1 MASPQTMKTRRERRI
16 DARATQR
23 LAPRRA
29 KPSPGRRIGI
39 GTLSLVGLLGGLAV
53 VVLAIW
59 LGAAPKVAPTA
70 VAVVSAPVGIP
81 ADGFILG
88 HADAAVTIDLYED
101 FQCPACQSWGT
112 SVFPRLVANE
122 LADGTAKVVFHNL
135 AFIGP
140 ESVAAAHAGYAARQQ
155 GKFWDMWATIYGN
168 QGRENGGAFSRA
180 RLVEM
185 ARGIGLD
192 AARFEADMDSAAAA
206 TALSASIAEAGAAGV
221 SSTPTLVIAGQAYT
235 GVQSYTDISVA
246 IAAAA
251 ASAATP

>member
-1 MASPQTMKTRRERRI
+1 MAAPQTMKTRRQRRV
-16 DARATQR
+16 DARATRR

-29 KPSPGRRIGI
+29 TRSPHGRIGI
-39 GTLSLVGLLGGLAV
+39 GTLSLIGLLGGVAV

-70 VAVVSAPVGIP
+70 VAVVRAPVGIP
-81 ADGFILG
+81 AEGFILG

-122 LADGTAKVVFHNL
+122 LADGTAKVIFHNL

-140 ESVAAAHAGYAARQQ
+140 ESTAAAHAGFAARQQ
-155 GKFWDMWATIYGN
+155 GRFWDMWATMYGN
-168 QGRENGGAFSRA
+168 QGRENAGAFSRA

-185 ARGIGLD
+185 ARGIELD
-192 AARFEADMDSAAAA
+192 LAQFEADMDSAAAA
-206 TALSASIAEAGAAGV
+206 TALSASIAEADAASV
-221 SSTPTLVIAGQAYT
+221 SSTPTLVIAGRAYT
-235 GVQSYTDISVA
+235 GVQSYSDISVA
-246 IAAAA
+246 VAAAA
-251 ASAATP
+251 AAAATP

>member
-16 DARATQR
+16 DARAARR

-29 KPSPGRRIGI
+29 TKSRRGRIGI

-53 VVLAIW
+53 VALAIW
-59 LGAAPKVAPTA
+59 LGGTPKQPPIDIAVIRAPA
-70 VAVVSAPVGIP
+70 GIP
-81 ADGFILG
+81 AEGFILG
-88 HADAAVTIDLYED
+88 RADAAVTIDLYED
-101 FQCPACQSWGT
+101 FQCPACQNWGT

-140 ESVAAAHAGYAARQQ
+140 ESAAAANAGYAAAQQ
-155 GKFWDMWATIYGN
+155 GKFWDMWATLYGN
-168 QGRENGGAFSRA
+168 QGRENAGAFTRA

-185 ARGIGLD
+185 ARGIGLEPD
-192 AARFEADMDSAAAA
+192 RFEADMDSAAAA
-206 TALSASIAEAGAAGV
+206 TALLASIAEAERAGV
-221 SSTPTLVIAGQAYT
+221 SSTPTLVIAGRSYP
-235 GVQSYTDISVA
+235 GIQSYSDITLA

-251 ASAATP
+251 ATP